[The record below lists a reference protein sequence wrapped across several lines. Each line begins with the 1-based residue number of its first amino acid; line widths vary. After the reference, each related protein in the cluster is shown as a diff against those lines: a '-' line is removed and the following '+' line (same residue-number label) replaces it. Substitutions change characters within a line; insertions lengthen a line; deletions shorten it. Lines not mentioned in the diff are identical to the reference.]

1 MPTEYKRKGSTQR
14 AQWTEE
20 QLVMAAT
27 AIQNGT
33 MGLREAC
40 RNYNIP
46 PPTMRRRLKKND
58 LGKKVWDLLQFSVQ
72 KMKKKNKI
80 TYRKITKV
88 RFCPNT
94 RLCAING
101 L

>member
-1 MPTEYKRKGSTQR
+1 
-14 AQWTEE
+14 
-20 QLVMAAT
+20 MAAT

-58 LGKKVWDLLQFSVQ
+58 LGKKSLGPTSVLGTENE
-72 KMKKKNKI
+72 KKNKI